1 MLLPLFCTCVVGLP
15 KGRWSPCVVFC
26 PCCTVLSVLSFFL
39 KDAGFHGVC
48 VFPAVMT
55 SFLKDANW
63 FHWVCVVPAVLPY
76 FFEGRCP
83 CGVFVILAL
92 RSSFF
97 EGRCSCGVCVI
108 FALMLSFF
116 EGRCTCGICGSYIGL
131 MYRLM
136 PMWYCTMHMWYMWE
150 LYRAKC
156 RLMPNSALLILWG
169 GFTKIEF
176 ASDSRQKKNHHHYS
190 IRSSQ
195 QWAFGEWKK
204 FPWLNLANDGRVSKK
219 KLHSGLNL

>member
-1 MLLPLFCTCVVGLP
+1 MEYVFSLLLWHPSWRTLIGSIEYALSLLFCRT
-15 KGRWSPCVVFC
+15 S
-26 PCCTVLSVLSFFL
+26 L
-39 KDAGFHGVC
+39 KDAVHV
-48 VFPAVMT
+48 VFLLSSLFDRPSLKDVVHVVFVL
-55 SFLKDANW
+55 SLLLCRPSLKDAA
-63 FHWVCVVPAVLPY
+63 HVVYVC
-76 FFEGRCP
+76 
-83 CGVFVILAL
+83 
-92 RSSFF
+92 
-97 EGRCSCGVCVI
+97 
-108 FALMLSFF
+108 
-116 EGRCTCGICGSYIGL
+116 
-131 MYRLM
+131 
-136 PMWYCTMHMWYMWE
+136 
-150 LYRAKC
+150 RAKY